1 MENQSFTIALCQM
14 RIEAEE
20 ERNLQKAEAMIREAA
35 AAGARFVCLPEMFHC
50 PYEPAAFRAA
60 WERGHE
66 NLCTLLSYWAMD
78 CRVYLIAGSICE
90 KDGPRLYN
98 TSFVYDPSGRE
109 IARHRKVHLF
119 DVNLPE
125 LCFRESDSFT
135 PGSEATVFDTQYG
148 PMGLGVCFDGRFPEL
163 FRAQALRGAKLI
175 FLPAQFNTVTGP
187 LHWELML
194 RSRALD
200 NQVFFA
206 GTNAAWN
213 EASSY
218 RSWGHSTVVDPL
230 GQVAATCD
238 EAEQIL
244 YCEVDFARVDETRRH
259 LPLLESLRRDVY
271 PVLTDRQNAVNP
283 AAPAPERTP
292 IQWDFDSYDD

>member
-1 MENQSFTIALCQM
+1 MENRFKLALCQM
-14 RIEAEE
+14 RIVAEE
-20 ERNLQKAEAMIREAA
+20 EENLKTAEAMIREAA
-35 AAGARFVCLPEMFHC
+35 EGGARFVCLPEMFHC

-66 NLCTLLSYWAMD
+66 NLLALLSHWALD
-78 CRVYLIAGSICE
+78 NRVYLVAGSLCE

-98 TSFVYDPSGRE
+98 TSFVFDPSGRQ

-119 DVNLPE
+119 DVDLPE
-125 LCFRESDSFT
+125 LHMKESDSFT

-163 FRAQALRGAKLI
+163 FRAEALQGARLI
-175 FLPAQFNTVTGP
+175 FLPAQFNTTTGP

-194 RSRALD
+194 RSRAVD

-206 GTNAAWN
+206 GASAARN
-213 EASSY
+213 EEASY
-218 RSWGHSTVVDPL
+218 HCWGHSTVTDPMGRVL
-230 GQVAATCD
+230 AACD
-238 EAEQIL
+238 ETEQIL
-244 YCEVDFARVDETRRH
+244 YCDLDLSLAEDARQR

-271 PVLTDRQNAVNP
+271 PVPLFRQTAV
-283 AAPAPERTP
+283 AVEPAPEEP
-292 IQWDFDSYDD
+292 IRWAYQDEEE